1 MSTKKSKFLLAMSAT
16 LLITQLS
23 GCFPVVAGG
32 AVAGGAMAADRR
44 TSGIYIED
52 QNIEIKAAKN
62 INDQLGDKI
71 HVNVTSY
78 NRNVLLTG
86 EAIDDATKAK
96 AETLA
101 RETANVKSVVNELAV
116 SGASSLSAR
125 SSDTYIT
132 SKVKTNMLTENR
144 FPPNYVKVVTENSVV
159 YLMGLV
165 KHQEAD
171 AATEIARGTGGVTKV
186 VKVFEYID

>member
-1 MSTKKSKFLLAMSAT
+1 MRIQKSKLFSAVSALLLVS
-16 LLITQLS
+16 QLS

-52 QNIEIKAAKN
+52 QNIEIKAAKS
-62 INDQLGDKI
+62 ISDHLGDKI

-86 EAIDDATKAK
+86 EATDDASKAK
-96 AETLA
+96 AEA
-101 RETANVKSVVNELAV
+101 IAKEVANVKSVVNELAV
-116 SGASSLSAR
+116 AGISSISAR

-132 SKVKTNMLTENR
+132 SKVKTNMITENR
-144 FPPNYVKVVTENSVV
+144 FPPNYVKVITENSVV

-165 KHQEAD
+165 KHQESD
-171 AATEIARGTGGVTKV
+171 AAVEVARSTSGVAKV

>member
-1 MSTKKSKFLLAMSAT
+1 MRIQTSKLFLAVSTLVLVS
-16 LLITQLS
+16 QLS
-23 GCFPVVAGG
+23 ACFPVVAGG

-86 EAIDDATKAK
+86 EATDDASRAK
-96 AETLA
+96 AEA
-101 RETANVKSVVNELAV
+101 VAKEIANVKSVVNELAV
-116 SGASSLSAR
+116 AGISSISAR

-132 SKVKTNMLTENR
+132 SKVKTNMITENR
-144 FPPNYVKVVTENSVV
+144 FPPNYVKVITENSVV

-171 AATEIARGTGGVTKV
+171 AAVEVARGTGGVAKV

>member
-1 MSTKKSKFLLAMSAT
+1 MSTQKPKFLLAISAA
-16 LLITQLS
+16 LLLTQLS

-62 INDQLGDKI
+62 INEQLGDKI

-96 AETLA
+96 AEA
-101 RETANVKSVVNELAV
+101 ISKETANVKSVVNELAV

-171 AATEIARGTGGVTKV
+171 AATEIARSTGGVTKV

>member
-1 MSTKKSKFLLAMSAT
+1 MRIQTSKLLLAVSAIV
-16 LLITQLS
+16 LASQLS

-86 EAIDDATKAK
+86 EATDDASKAK
-96 AETLA
+96 AEA
-101 RETANVKSVVNELAV
+101 IAKEVANVKSVVNELAV
-116 SGASSLSAR
+116 AGISSISAR

-132 SKVKTNMLTENR
+132 SKVKTNMITENR
-144 FPPNYVKVVTENSVV
+144 FPPNYVKVITENSVV

-171 AATEIARGTGGVTKV
+171 AAVEVARSTGGVAKV